1 MTTPIYILVIT
12 KAPDYSND
20 LHQMCADNEHFV
32 IGTHSE
38 VMEVAERRNRFHAD
52 HLFESVKLDRRT
64 CRRLKGSKEYRRMKM
79 EFGSI

>member
-20 LHQMCADNEHFV
+20 LHRMCAEDEHFV

-38 VMEVAERRNRFHAD
+38 VMEVAERRNRLHGNSGY
-52 HLFESVKLDRRT
+52 LFESVKLDRRT
-64 CRRLKGSKEYRRMKM
+64 
-79 EFGSI
+79 